1 MPDQTCAS
9 VVDVEGDEEDG
20 DAAVSSAQDRQHSKD
35 NSSDTAAVRGG
46 EARGA

>member
-35 NSSDTAAVRGG
+35 NSDTAVVRGG